1 MGDKVPVYQVVN
13 FGVELLQSANILEN
27 LNATQVAYLT
37 ANQWSNIPVESILQF
52 TVEKVQAIDYEALS
66 GWTKETWD
74 KVPINTVLAF
84 VDQQIQ
90 TVPAETVGDWTQ
102 KMWNDFPMEKAIM
115 FTGEQLVA
123 GANALKDLTEEQ
135 LAKYDWEQIADDTL
149 AQLPVELQEKIASL
163 RQYATEFDA
172 TAYKELRFKAT
183 DAKKDTITKLKEL
196 QLVNDNPQA
205 TTEEKQ
211 QAQIEYNAAVTV
223 EAGLVQQSNEAQQ
236 SMQMYALPGAAT
248 TEGIASPSAAR
259 AMASAAV
266 LLTAMCL

>member
-1 MGDKVPVYQVVN
+1 
-13 FGVELLQSANILEN
+13 
-27 LNATQVAYLT
+27 
-37 ANQWSNIPVESILQF
+37 
-52 TVEKVQAIDYEALS
+52 
-66 GWTKETWD
+66 
-74 KVPINTVLAF
+74 
-84 VDQQIQ
+84 
-90 TVPAETVGDWTQ
+90 
-102 KMWNDFPMEKAIM
+102 MWNDFPTEKAIM

-135 LAKYDWEQIADDTL
+135 LAKYDWEQIASDTL
-149 AQLPVELQEKIASL
+149 AQLPEELQEKIASL

-172 TAYKELRFKAT
+172 TAYKELIFKAA
-183 DAKKDTITKLKEL
+183 DAKKDTITKLKDL

-248 TEGIASPSAAR
+248 PAAASPSAAR